1 MLCNNFVNSIEMTLR
16 CSYFR
21 SMVPGKT
28 ICSFFIPFG
37 VGHDCVCCVYDAPY
51 KYHVWENERLKMY
64 FRG

>member
-28 ICSFFIPFG
+28 VCSFFIPFG
-37 VGHDCVCCVYDAPY
+37 VGHDCV
-51 KYHVWENERLKMY
+51 
-64 FRG
+64 